1 MNKLTAKQNKFVEQI
16 GLGKTQSEAY
26 REAYPKSNNWKD
38 KTVWEKASALMKN
51 GKVLARVEK
60 IQKETSK
67 KFNITRDTLIEEII
81 IAQDTDVIKKNG
93 TAFLKAIEL
102 KAKITGNMIE
112 KREID
117 QKIEIKIN
125 YIK

>member
-1 MNKLTAKQNKFVEQI
+1 
-16 GLGKTQSEAY
+16 
-26 REAYPKSNNWKD
+26 
-38 KTVWEKASALMKN
+38 MKN
-51 GKVLARVEK
+51 VKVMSRVEK
-60 IQKETSK
+60 LQKETSK
-67 KFNITRDTLIEEII
+67 KYNITRNTLVGEII
-81 IAQDTDVIKKNG
+81 EAQKLSVIKKNG